1 MREIARI
8 RFLLPFTILGLLF
21 WTLPRPA
28 AGCEIC
34 KANLFLGF
42 VPCRSVTEDEVG
54 STICQDQYDP
64 IGGSTCE
71 ESGTFCSGITVGG
84 GGGGAGGTGGAG
96 GNPCQT
102 SSFCPA
108 SCFSCG
114 GGGGRRPA
122 V

>member
-1 MREIARI
+1 MREITGI
-8 RFLLPFTILGLLF
+8 RLLLLLTVFGFLF
-21 WTLPRPA
+21 WTPPRPA

-34 KANLFLGF
+34 KVNLFLGPA
-42 VPCRSVTEDEVG
+42 PCRSVTEDEVG

-64 IGGSTCE
+64 IGGFTCE

-84 GGGGAGGTGGAG
+84 GGGRAGGGGGTG

-108 SCFSCG
+108 SCFSCS
-114 GGGGRRPA
+114 GGGGRPA